1 MQDSSIHTRSLSF
14 AAAWASLAISLASP
28 AGSLAKPPAAADF
41 SEVNLAWRGDPRPA
55 AAGDAVPMTR
65 RAARRARRAARR
77 TPAAVEPALE
87 PAVPIRVRSTLD
99 SPFHAEPERVIVH
112 RSIVYAGADETRSL
126 DLYLPRVCRGG
137 LPLVAW
143 FAGERWSDPQRS
155 PCPIAWLAEDGF
167 AVACIGYRPGGQAS
181 HPAQFEDAAAAIDY
195 LARNAELWGIDRGL
209 IVVAGRAA
217 GGHLAA
223 LLATDELQGER
234 LAGACVIESPTMLT
248 ALGGRHDR
256 PGSEASRLVGGPLPE
271 FREAALRASPAA
283 RVPRNPPPFL
293 ILHGA
298 SQPAT
303 PLDQSRRLDAAVRQ
317 AGGESRL
324 LLLPSAATT
333 GRQSD
338 AGAALI
344 DFLQGII
351 EPESTAGKP
360 AAGDALLYP
369 ASTTPP
375 APSAVTQ

>member
-1 MQDSSIHTRSLSF
+1 MQDQEH
-14 AAAWASLAISLASP
+14 
-28 AGSLAKPPAAADF
+28 
-41 SEVNLAWRGDPRPA
+41 
-55 AAGDAVPMTR
+55 
-65 RAARRARRAARR
+65 
-77 TPAAVEPALE
+77 
-87 PAVPIRVRSTLD
+87 
-99 SPFHAEPERVIVH
+99 
-112 RSIVYAGADETRSL
+112 
-126 DLYLPRVCRGG
+126 
-137 LPLVAW
+137 
-143 FAGERWSDPQRS
+143 
-155 PCPIAWLAEDGF
+155 
-167 AVACIGYRPGGQAS
+167 
-181 HPAQFEDAAAAIDY
+181 
-195 LARNAELWGIDRGL
+195 
-209 IVVAGRAA
+209 
-217 GGHLAA
+217 
-223 LLATDELQGER
+223 ELQGER

-271 FREAALRASPAA
+271 FREAALRARFREAALRASPAA

-351 EPESTAGKP
+351 GPESTAGKP

-369 ASTTPP
+369 ASTTLP